1 MSSPSPRRL
10 LSSSCCRA
18 SSGCPVGKPAHC
30 SGSSTSSTAL
40 GSGGWRRPVG
50 AHRCDSGCVFTLCLL
65 QQQRGGE
72 TGCGCR
78 PTCRLSPGEG
88 SETERESA
96 PGPGL
101 LLQGPQRP
109 SESVHT
115 HPLTHTHRFVDN
127 FINTKSN
134 RCLKHIKH
142 IYHVIQ
148 SRLRTI
154 GNDRTVDRTNV
165 DILTELEME
174 R

>member
-50 AHRCDSGCVFTLCLL
+50 AHRCDSWCVFMLCLL

-78 PTCRLSPGEG
+78 PTCRLSPGQG

-115 HPLTHTHRFVDN
+115 HAHAISVHVRSFSIRFILVVLLFVRRGCCCTPLWPTW
-127 FINTKSN
+127 
-134 RCLKHIKH
+134 
-142 IYHVIQ
+142 
-148 SRLRTI
+148 
-154 GNDRTVDRTNV
+154 TVRSSGW
-165 DILTELEME
+165 
-174 R
+174 